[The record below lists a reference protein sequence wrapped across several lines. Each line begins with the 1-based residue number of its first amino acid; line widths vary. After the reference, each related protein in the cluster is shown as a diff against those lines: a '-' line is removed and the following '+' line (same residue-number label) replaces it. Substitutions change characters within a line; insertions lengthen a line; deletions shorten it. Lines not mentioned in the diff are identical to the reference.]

1 MAQNFKIETDNKS
14 LIHYG
19 IKGMKWGV
27 RRYQNKDGT
36 YTKRGLERYRKAEEE
51 YESSKKEKKKLREG
65 YEQRENSYSD
75 YKTAANRY
83 KKSKTELKK
92 AYKSLKQDKAAD
104 KGRALYASGK
114 TISDNNASATRNQIA
129 ISVGSVLVNRA
140 IRSATGNSMMSTLS
154 GKIIGAGATAASM
167 YIYGKSQYENKK
179 LRAYYARSR

>member
-1 MAQNFKIETDNKS
+1 MADI
-14 LIHYG
+14 LVHYG
-19 IKGMKWGV
+19 VKGMKWGV
-27 RRYQNKDGT
+27 RRYQNYDGT

-65 YEQRENSYSD
+65 YERREHSYSD

-114 TISDNNASATRNQIA
+114 TISGNNASATRNQIA
-129 ISVGSVLVNRA
+129 ISVGSVLANRV
-140 IRSATGNSMMSTLS
+140 IRSATGNAKLSTLS
-154 GKIIGAGATAASM
+154 GATLGTGATIANM
-167 YIYGKSQYENKK
+167 YIYGKTQYENKK
-179 LRAYYARSR
+179 LRAYYARSRWKA